1 MRCQVLKGK
10 KEFFARKVKNVH
22 FRYGRTNNDF
32 IKKEKEFQMKT
43 VDVGSP
49 EIEKANIINK
59 NTNANESISNTC
71 LSGKSEKSQQ
81 SNNEVKMTE
90 KKIMDCDKN
99 EKYLKQYSS
108 QQKQTSEVK
117 MKEKITKVCTLS
129 AY

>member
-1 MRCQVLKGK
+1 
-10 KEFFARKVKNVH
+10 
-22 FRYGRTNNDF
+22 
-32 IKKEKEFQMKT
+32 MKT

-59 NTNANESISNTC
+59 NANANESISNTC
-71 LSGKSEKSQQ
+71 LSDKSEKSQQ

-117 MKEKITKVCTLS
+117 TKEKITKVRTLS